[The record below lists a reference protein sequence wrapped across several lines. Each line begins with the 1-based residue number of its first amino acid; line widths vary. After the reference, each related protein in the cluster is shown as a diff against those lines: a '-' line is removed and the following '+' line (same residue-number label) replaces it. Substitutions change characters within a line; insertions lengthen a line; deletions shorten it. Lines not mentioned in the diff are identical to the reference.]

1 MTFYAGQRPRPFVT
15 AGAVEGEKGQVIP
28 EINFTLPSL
37 ETGENNPCVCMRQAV
52 AAIQEL
58 KGVRQSGGLR
68 IPEGELRWQD
78 RLQGEALCG

>member
-1 MTFYAGQRPRPFVT
+1 
-15 AGAVEGEKGQVIP
+15 VIP

-37 ETGENNPCVCMRQAV
+37 EIGENNPGLRTRQAV
-52 AAIQEL
+52 AAVIQEL

-68 IPEGELRWQD
+68 IPEGELPWLD